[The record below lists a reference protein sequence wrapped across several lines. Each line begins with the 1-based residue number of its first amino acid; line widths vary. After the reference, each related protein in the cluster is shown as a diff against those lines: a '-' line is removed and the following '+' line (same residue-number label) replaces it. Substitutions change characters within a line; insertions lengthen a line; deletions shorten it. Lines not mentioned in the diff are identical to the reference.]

1 MTFRELLAGQ
11 VAVPFT
17 FAYNC
22 AATHA
27 HVVVSPGGAP
37 PAPAAAPA
45 PPPAAPPR
53 RLKLP
58 PANVRAHHVNANAHN
73 AHSARALSA
82 HHANAHSAHGHALSA
97 HQASAHANA
106 NANAP
111 AAHRMARLRAQRTRV
126 SPLSASRWRLDAL
139 RPGGLN
145 QHLLGASAPL
155 PGASAALPGAS
166 AALRRDRRRDRRLD
180 VDTFDDDT
188 FGEDY
193 FGEVDFGE
201 VDFGWRRD
209 PADAAEAPREASDRL
224 GYPADRSYPAS
235 EFAHFRFLP
244 VLTALL
250 PSQGAA
256 APGVSALAFVSDED
270 AGAVAEQWESARVL
284 SAPIDE
290 LEAHAIAMRLPL
302 VVVLPP
308 DDHDEE
314 GGGDEGRDGG
324 DGCEDGGGCGG
335 GDGETR
341 ESEGA
346 PDERAPDAAPQGQ
359 RRVKFFR
366 AGQFLSNH

>member
-1 MTFRELLAGQ
+1 MAGQ

-17 FAYNC
+17 FAYIC

-58 PANVRAHHVNANAHN
+58 PANARARHATANAHN

-82 HHANAHSAHGHALSA
+82 HANALAHSALSANENALSA
-97 HQASAHANA
+97 PAND
-106 NANAP
+106 P
-111 AAHRMARLRAQRTRV
+111 AAHRMARLRALRTRV

-155 PGASAALPGAS
+155 PGASAAL
-166 AALRRDRRRDRRLD
+166 RRDRRRDRRLD

-188 FGEDY
+188 FGEDS

-209 PADAAEAPREASDRL
+209 PADAAEAPR
-224 GYPADRSYPAS
+224 DRSYPAS
-235 EFAHFRFLP
+235 EFAQFRFLP

-308 DDHDEE
+308 DDDDEE
-314 GGGDEGRDGG
+314 DS
-324 DGCEDGGGCGG
+324 

-346 PDERAPDAAPQGQ
+346 PDERAGAPDAAPQRQ

-366 AGQFLSNH
+366 AGQFLSKN